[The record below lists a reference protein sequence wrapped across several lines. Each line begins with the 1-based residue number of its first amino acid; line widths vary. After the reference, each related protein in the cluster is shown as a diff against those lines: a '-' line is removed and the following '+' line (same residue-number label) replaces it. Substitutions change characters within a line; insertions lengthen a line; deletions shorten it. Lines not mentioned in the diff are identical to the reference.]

1 MIDWW
6 ALGHNA
12 LWVVGLALG
21 LAVLSVA
28 NYQAHREAV
37 RLRDKLNQA
46 GAQLAL
52 DAGLALFCLGLLF
65 SGRAW
70 WEYAAWGLLTV
81 AFAAHAAIR
90 ATSGRSA
97 GDGADS
103 ERDSVVAH
111 VPRTDR

>member
-6 ALGHNA
+6 ALGHKA

-28 NYQAHREAV
+28 NDQAHRDAV

-46 GAQLAL
+46 SARLAL

-65 SGRAW
+65 SSRAW
-70 WEYAAWGLLTV
+70 WEWVAWGLL
-81 AFAAHAAIR
+81 AAA
-90 ATSGRSA
+90 SA
-97 GDGADS
+97 GQAARLWICGRAG
-103 ERDSVVAH
+103 R
-111 VPRTDR
+111 

>member
-52 DAGLALFCLGLLF
+52 DVGLALFCLGLLF

-70 WEYAAWGLLTV
+70 WEWVAWGLLTV
-81 AFAAHAAIR
+81 AFAAHAARLWICGR
-90 ATSGRSA
+90 AGQ
-97 GDGADS
+97 
-103 ERDSVVAH
+103 
-111 VPRTDR
+111 